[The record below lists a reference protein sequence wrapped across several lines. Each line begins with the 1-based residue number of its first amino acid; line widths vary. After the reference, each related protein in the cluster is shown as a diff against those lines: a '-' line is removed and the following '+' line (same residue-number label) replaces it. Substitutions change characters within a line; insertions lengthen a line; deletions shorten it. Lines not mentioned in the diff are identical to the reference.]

1 MKKPLIAL
9 LLCLSLGFTAC
20 ASPAQAASD
29 TGGIT
34 FTDDLGRSVTVAEP
48 RNVAALL
55 GSFAQVW
62 TLAGGQICAAP
73 DDAWTDLKLDLPES
87 AVNLG
92 SIHSL
97 SLELLLA
104 AQPDFILASVNTR
117 QNIQW
122 RDTLEQLDIPVA
134 YFDVNDF
141 EDYLRLLKIATDITG
156 CPERY
161 EVYGTA
167 VAGQIQAVVEK
178 SEARLEG
185 RDAPTVLCLAASA
198 SGIHGKNS
206 QSSVLSRILAR
217 LGCRNIADSNFL
229 LLEDLS
235 MEAILAENPDY
246 IFFIQRGDDPEGT
259 RQLIE
264 TKFLE
269 EPAWA
274 RLTAVTHGR
283 VYFMEKELFNLK
295 PNHRWGEAYEKA
307 EEILSHGP

>member
-1 MKKPLIAL
+1 MKKRLLCL
-9 LLCLSLGFTAC
+9 LLCLTLSFTAC
-20 ASPAQAASD
+20 ANHAQAASD
-29 TGGIT
+29 TAVA
-34 FTDDLGRSVTVAEP
+34 FSDDLGRSVTVDGP
-48 RNVAALL
+48 RRVAALL

-73 DDAWTDLKLDLPES
+73 DDAWTELSLSLPED

-104 AQPDFILASVNTR
+104 AQPDFILASTNTR
-117 QNIQW
+117 QNVQW
-122 RDTLEQLDIPVA
+122 RDTLEQLGIPVA

-141 EDYLRLLKIATDITG
+141 SDYLRLLKIATEITG
-156 CPERY
+156 NPDAY
-161 EVYGTA
+161 ETYGTA
-167 VAGQIQAVVEK
+167 VARQIDSVVAQSK
-178 SEARLEG
+178 TRLEG
-185 RDAPTVLCLAASA
+185 QQAPTVLCLAASA

-206 QSSVLSRILAR
+206 QGSVLSRILEH
-217 LGCRNIADSNFL
+217 LGCRNIADSNTL
-229 LLEDLS
+229 LLENLS
-235 MEAILAENPDY
+235 AEAILQEDPDY

-259 RQLIE
+259 RKLVE
-264 TKFLE
+264 AKFLD
-269 EPAWA
+269 EPAWSQ
-274 RLTAVTHGR
+274 LTAVAQGR